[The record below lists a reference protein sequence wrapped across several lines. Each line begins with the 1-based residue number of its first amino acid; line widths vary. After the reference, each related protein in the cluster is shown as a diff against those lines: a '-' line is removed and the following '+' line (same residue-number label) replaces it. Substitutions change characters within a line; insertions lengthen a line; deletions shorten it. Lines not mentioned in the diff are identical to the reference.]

1 MLWKNATRGAAD
13 AMESTL
19 IVGADE
25 FFGLSLC
32 ERMMEEGIHVDVI
45 LAETE
50 DETRQMYLEE
60 RLMWLG
66 RNELFRQLEHI
77 EEQKYDTICIQFG
90 GFLPVDQFDS
100 PYILVYE
107 QDRKEWEKREKP
119 GSETTVI
126 LPKMYGPWKEETEEE
141 GYYTGDVADELL
153 RFLLEPSRTGKN
165 QFFDLP
171 VTEKTTKEEA
181 KTKISEWKRQFS
193 SIFDK
198 Y

>member
-1 MLWKNATRGAAD
+1 
-13 AMESTL
+13 MESTL

-32 ERMMEEGIHVDVI
+32 ERMMDEGIHVDVI

-50 DETRQMYLEE
+50 DEMRQMYLEE

-77 EEQKYDTICIQFG
+77 GERKYDTICIQFG
-90 GFLPVDQFDS
+90 VFLPLDQFDS

-107 QDRKEWEKREKP
+107 QDRKEWEKREKT

-126 LPKMYGPWKEETEEE
+126 LPEMYGPWKEETGED
-141 GYYTGDVADELL
+141 GYYADDVADELL
-153 RFLLEPSRTGKN
+153 RFLLEPSRDSKKLV
-165 QFFDLP
+165 FDLQ
-171 VTEKTTKEEA
+171 VTEKTSKEEA
-181 KTKISEWKRQFS
+181 KTKIFEWKRQFS

>member
-1 MLWKNATRGAAD
+1 
-13 AMESTL
+13 MESTL

-32 ERMMEEGIHVDVI
+32 ERMMDEGIHVDVV

-50 DETRQMYLEE
+50 DKMRQMYLEE

-77 EEQKYDTICIQFG
+77 GDQNYDTICIQFG
-90 GFLPVDQFDS
+90 SFLPLDQYDS

-107 QDRKEWEKREKP
+107 EDRKEWDKREKT
-119 GSETTVI
+119 GSEKTVI
-126 LPKMYGPWKEETEEE
+126 LPKMYGPWKEETEEDS
-141 GYYTGDVADELL
+141 YYTNDVADELL
-153 RFLLEPSRTGKN
+153 RFLLEPSRHSKD
-165 QFFDLP
+165 QLFELQ
-171 VTEKTTKEEA
+171 VTEKTSKEEA
-181 KTKISEWKRQFS
+181 KTKIIEWKRQFS

>member
-1 MLWKNATRGAAD
+1 
-13 AMESTL
+13 MESTL

-32 ERMMEEGIHVDVI
+32 ERMMDEGIHVDVV

-50 DETRQMYLEE
+50 DKMRQMYLEE

-77 EEQKYDTICIQFG
+77 GDQKYDTICIQFG
-90 GFLPVDQFDS
+90 SFLPLDQCDS

-107 QDRKEWEKREKP
+107 EDRKEWEKRKKT
-119 GSETTVI
+119 GSEKTVI
-126 LPKMYGPWKEETEEE
+126 LPKMYGPWKEETEED
-141 GYYTGDVADELL
+141 GYYTNDVADELL
-153 RFLLEPSRTGKN
+153 RFLLEPSRHSKD
-165 QFFDLP
+165 QLFELQ
-171 VTEKTTKEEA
+171 VTEKTSKEEA
-181 KTKISEWKRQFS
+181 KTKIIEWKRQFS

>member
-1 MLWKNATRGAAD
+1 
-13 AMESTL
+13 MESTL

-50 DETRQMYLEE
+50 DEMRQMYLEE

-77 EEQKYDTICIQFG
+77 GERKYDTICIQFG
-90 GFLPVDQFDS
+90 GLPLDRYDS
-100 PYILVYE
+100 PYVLVYE
-107 QDRKEWEKREKP
+107 QDRTEWEKIKKT
-119 GSETTVI
+119 GSEKAVI
-126 LPKMYGPWKEETEEE
+126 LPKMYGPWKEDTGED
-141 GYYTGDVADELL
+141 GFYTDDVADELL
-153 RFLLEPSRTGKN
+153 RFLLEPSRDKN
-165 QFFDLP
+165 NNQIFNLQ
-171 VTEKTTKEEA
+171 VTQKTSKEEA
-181 KTKISEWKRQFS
+181 KTKIIEWKRQFS